1 MAPINGETNI
11 KVNELTTDTALE
23 AIFDA
28 LTELQEAVDEIK
40 LQQAEI
46 VEKLSNLSL
55 DNDGYSTED

>member
-1 MAPINGETNI
+1 MAPANGETNI